1 MKWLPC
7 RVFVALSVWAFAAST
22 PPPAFSQTPAF
33 AQTKD
38 IGVLP
43 ARVRKEMA
51 RGERYALLIGIGR
64 HQDKRIPGLNYSAAD
79 AKAMYAVLTDPNHG
93 RFPKKNVRLL
103 LDERAT
109 AKGIRRGFTWLRR
122 RAGPEDMAVVYYSGH
137 GAPEEGGTYWVP
149 YDADIDDLEATAV
162 GNAYIT
168 RQLRRVRAKRLITF
182 LDSCYSAA
190 IVKKEDRP
198 KALFNQDFFAK
209 FKGAGRVTITAS
221 DGKELSLESKDLG
234 QGVFTYYLVQALK
247 GKADVN
253 QDGAVELEEVWA
265 HVRKRVTDE
274 AIRRGNR
281 QRPQLITKSLSAG
294 FLVSLNP
301 GVLPR
306 FRKRQARLLALLQKR
321 RVSGSEYEEAR
332 KVLDGEGDNRLLQV
346 VRDLA
351 DGRLAPRYY
360 RVARA
365 DVLRGN
371 RKRPAQPPAQKLR
384 RRERKPER
392 AASAGTG
399 DLYIVSEPP
408 GARIFIDGR
417 DTGKKTP
424 VLLEGIPSGNRR
436 VRLRKGNYMVAS
448 KGVSVPRDDIG
459 QLKLK
464 LEVMRG
470 RLKVVSEPLEADVF
484 VGKKKVGRTP
494 LIASVPGG
502 PQVIRVVKAGYK
514 PFERKMNISVRRSN
528 RLMAVLV
535 VDPIPRG
542 MVKVPVGWFIMGSNE
557 SDDEKPRHR
566 VYLDEFFSSTSIR

>member
-1 MKWLPC
+1 M
-7 RVFVALSVWAFAAST
+7 
-22 PPPAFSQTPAF
+22 
-33 AQTKD
+33 
-38 IGVLP
+38 
-43 ARVRKEMA
+43 
-51 RGERYALLIGIGR
+51 
-64 HQDKRIPGLNYSAAD
+64 
-79 AKAMYAVLTDPNHG
+79 
-93 RFPKKNVRLL
+93 
-103 LDERAT
+103 
-109 AKGIRRGFTWLRR
+109 
-122 RAGPEDMAVVYYSGH
+122 
-137 GAPEEGGTYWVP
+137 
-149 YDADIDDLEATAV
+149 
-162 GNAYIT
+162 
-168 RQLRRVRAKRLITF
+168 
-182 LDSCYSAA
+182 
-190 IVKKEDRP
+190 
-198 KALFNQDFFAK
+198 
-209 FKGAGRVTITAS
+209 
-221 DGKELSLESKDLG
+221 
-234 QGVFTYYLVQALK
+234 
-247 GKADVN
+247 N

-371 RKRPAQPPAQKLR
+371 RKRPAQPPAQKPR

-566 VYLDEFFSSTSIR
+566 VYLDEFFIDKYPVTNARFRRFGTPDKDFGAKFNGARQPVVGVTWTQARDYCKSVEKRLPTEAEWEKSARGVDGRKYPWGSQWDGSKVIWDKNSGGKTHPVDRTYNTHRSPYGAVDMAGNTWEWVADWYGKNYYANAPDRNPKGPASGSGRVWRGGSWYGGGTANFRAAARNNGRPVDRDFRISFRCAKASNK

>member
-234 QGVFTYYLVQALK
+234 QGVFTYYPCPGPQ
-247 GKADVN
+247 G
-253 QDGAVELEEVWA
+253 QSRRESG
-265 HVRKRVTDE
+265 
-274 AIRRGNR
+274 RRGRARGGLGACPQARDRRGHPARKPPASAAHHKKPLGGVPRKPEPERPAPVPQAAGPPSRPPSKAARLRVRVRGGPEGPRRRGR
-281 QRPQLITKSLSAG
+281 QPAPSGRPG
-294 FLVSLNP
+294 P
-301 GVLPR
+301 GR
-306 FRKRQARLLALLQKR
+306 RQARPPVLPCREGRCPAGESEA
-321 RVSGSEYEEAR
+321 SGSAPRSKAAPEREEAR
-332 KVLDGEGDNRLLQV
+332 KGRVGGDGGPLHRQ
-346 VRDLA
+346 RA
-351 DGRLAPRYY
+351 SG
-360 RVARA
+360 RA
-365 DVLRGN
+365 DLHR
-371 RKRPAQPPAQKLR
+371 RPGHGEK
-384 RRERKPER
+384 
-392 AASAGTG
+392 
-399 DLYIVSEPP
+399 DP
-408 GARIFIDGR
+408 G
-417 DTGKKTP
+417 
-424 VLLEGIPSGNRR
+424 PSGRHPFR
-436 VRLRKGNYMVAS
+436 ESQGPVAE
-448 KGVSVPRDDIG
+448 G
-459 QLKLK
+459 QLH
-464 LEVMRG
+464 
-470 RLKVVSEPLEADVF
+470 
-484 VGKKKVGRTP
+484 
-494 LIASVPGG
+494 GG
-502 PQVIRVVKAGYK
+502 P
-514 PFERKMNISVRRSN
+514 P
-528 RLMAVLV
+528 L
-535 VDPIPRG
+535 
-542 MVKVPVGWFIMGSNE
+542 
-557 SDDEKPRHR
+557 
-566 VYLDEFFSSTSIR
+566 